1 MITVFIWA
9 MKEVVF
15 QEALQAAS
23 MFSACSEVVRAY
35 REVDSFEAGI
45 SRAKLKFTMGEKI
58 EELPSEELSKILYF
72 LENKES
78 IQCPRD

>member
-23 MFSACSEVVRAY
+23 MLSVCLEVVRAY
-35 REVDSFEAGI
+35 REVASFGAGI
-45 SRAKLKFTMGEKI
+45 SRAKLKFTMGENI
-58 EELPSEELSKILYF
+58 EELPSEELSKILYSR
-72 LENKES
+72 ENKE
-78 IQCPRD
+78 